1 MKEPGPVS
9 AEPSAA
15 LHRPR
20 VYVRHRGRAT
30 VAQARALAQL
40 TPRYVIAVP
49 PDETIDAE
57 AIFGRA
63 APLAVEIGFGNGSA
77 LVAWARAH
85 PDWNCLGVD
94 VYQPGF
100 GALMLAC
107 EREELA
113 DVRIAAAEG
122 SSLLAHLPPASVSRL
137 HVYFPDPWPKKR
149 HHKRRLVN
157 AEFAARAAA
166 CLAPGGTLRL
176 ATDWPNYAEQML
188 AVLDAEPALGGG
200 TATRPASRPH
210 TPFEAKAV
218 AQGRQIFELRYR
230 RQ

>member
-1 MKEPGPVS
+1 MTD
-9 AEPSAA
+9 EPSTA
-15 LHRPR
+15 LRGPR

-40 TPRYVIAVP
+40 APRYMIAP
-49 PDETIDAE
+49 PPSETIDAE
-57 AIFGRA
+57 AVFGRT
-63 APLAVEIGFGNGSA
+63 APLVVEIGFGNGSA
-77 LVAWARAH
+77 LAAWAQAH
-85 PDWNCLGVD
+85 TDWNCLGVD

-113 DVRIAAAEG
+113 NVRVAAAEG
-122 SSLLAHLPPASVSRL
+122 STLLASLPPASVCRL

-157 AEFAARAAA
+157 AEFAARATA
-166 CLAPGGTLRL
+166 CLSRDGTLRL
-176 ATDWPNYAEQML
+176 ATDWPSYAEQML
-188 AVLDAEPALGGG
+188 AVLDAEADLCGGV
-200 TATRPASRPH
+200 AARPASRPQ

-230 RQ
+230 RK